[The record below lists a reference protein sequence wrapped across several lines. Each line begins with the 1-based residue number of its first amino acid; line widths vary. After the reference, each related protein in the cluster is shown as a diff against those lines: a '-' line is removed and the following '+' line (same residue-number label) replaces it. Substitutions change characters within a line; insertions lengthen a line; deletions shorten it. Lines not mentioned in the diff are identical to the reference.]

1 MEQWTTALVYPM
13 MLGQFNE
20 KQQRLYAAS
29 EALRLGF
36 GGISKVS
43 LETGIS
49 RVTITAGIKQLRAG
63 IVRDGRIRSPGAGRK
78 LLSYTQAD
86 IAETTCLVADPKGN
100 PENPIRWTSFSM
112 EHIAKALKD
121 KGYTISSMSVY
132 RILKTNG
139 FALKANKKTIEGKG
153 THVDRN
159 AQFVHMNERAK
170 EAIKAGSPVISI
182 DCKKKELIG
191 NFKNNGREW
200 LPKDTDSK
208 VNVYDFLS
216 LADGK
221 IAPYGIYDL
230 VHNSGFVNVGI
241 DHDTAAFSVESIRR
255 WWNNFGQK
263 EYPDAE
269 SIMITADGGGSNG
282 TRNRLFKV
290 ELQKLANQIGLPIM
304 ISHYPPYTS
313 KWNAIEHKL
322 FSFISI
328 NWRAK
333 PLVSLEVVIEL
344 LNHTTTKSGLKVIAM
359 IDKNIY
365 KTGIKVTDK
374 ELEQINIQKDDFHPE
389 WNYTISPHSTV

>member
-1 MEQWTTALVYPM
+1 MEQWTTAMVYPM
-13 MLGQFNE
+13 MLSQFNE

-43 LETGIS
+43 RETGIS
-49 RVTITAGIKQLRAG
+49 RVTITAGIKQLGKG
-63 IVRDGRIRSPGAGRK
+63 IVQDGRIRSVGAGRK

-86 IAETTCLVADPKGN
+86 IVDKTVSTADPKGN
-100 PENPIRWTSFSM
+100 PENPIRWTSYSM
-112 EHIAKALKD
+112 EHIASVLRK

-139 FALKANKKTIEGKG
+139 FALKANKKTIEV
-153 THVDRN
+153 HIDRN
-159 AQFVHMNERAK
+159 AQFMHMNERAK
-170 EAIKAGSPVISI
+170 EAIKTGSPVVSI

-200 LPKDTDSK
+200 LPKGKSVA

-255 WWNNFGQK
+255 WWKNFGKQ
-263 EYPDAE
+263 EYPKAK

-282 TRNRLFKV
+282 SKNRLFKV
-290 ELQKLANQIGLPIM
+290 ELQKLANEIRLPIQV
-304 ISHYPPYTS
+304 SHYPPYTS

-333 PLVSLEVVIEL
+333 PLISLEVVIEL
-344 LNHTTTKSGLKVIAM
+344 LNHTTTKSGLKVTAM

-365 KTGIKVTDK
+365 KTGIKVPDK
-374 ELEQINIQKDDFHPE
+374 ELEQVNIQKDDFHPE
-389 WNYTISPHSTV
+389 WNYTIIPRPTV